1 MVLASHLFLL
11 SVESYVKTITVPS
24 IKYREEESM
33 KSTILKP
40 ILFSLMLASPIFSAG
55 RSISMAA
62 ESVGEYVDDA
72 KITASVKAKLTAEK
86 AANFTK
92 IGVETNNNV
101 VSLTGEVDSKDQKE
115 KAGKLAKQVNGVK
128 RVDNKLQIKARG

>member
-1 MVLASHLFLL
+1 
-11 SVESYVKTITVPS
+11 
-24 IKYREEESM
+24 M

-92 IGVETNNNV
+92 IGVETSNNV

-128 RVDNKLQIKARG
+128 RVDNKLQIKAQG

>member
-1 MVLASHLFLL
+1 
-11 SVESYVKTITVPS
+11 
-24 IKYREEESM
+24 
-33 KSTILKP
+33 
-40 ILFSLMLASPIFSAG
+40 
-55 RSISMAA
+55 MAA

-92 IGVETNNNV
+92 IGVETSNNV
-101 VSLTGEVDSKDQKE
+101 VSLTGEGDSKDQKE
-115 KAGKLAKQVNGVK
+115 KAEKIAKQVNGVK

>member
-1 MVLASHLFLL
+1 
-11 SVESYVKTITVPS
+11 
-24 IKYREEESM
+24 M

-40 ILFSLMLASPIFSAG
+40 ILFSLMLVSPLFSAG

-92 IGVETNNNV
+92 IGVETSNNV

>member
-1 MVLASHLFLL
+1 
-11 SVESYVKTITVPS
+11 
-24 IKYREEESM
+24 
-33 KSTILKP
+33 
-40 ILFSLMLASPIFSAG
+40 
-55 RSISMAA
+55 MAA

-92 IGVETNNNV
+92 IGVETSNNV

>member
-1 MVLASHLFLL
+1 
-11 SVESYVKTITVPS
+11 
-24 IKYREEESM
+24 
-33 KSTILKP
+33 
-40 ILFSLMLASPIFSAG
+40 
-55 RSISMAA
+55 MAA

-92 IGVETNNNV
+92 IGVETSNNV

-128 RVDNKLQIKARG
+128 RVDNKLQIKSRG

>member
-1 MVLASHLFLL
+1 
-11 SVESYVKTITVPS
+11 
-24 IKYREEESM
+24 M

-55 RSISMAA
+55 SISMAA

-92 IGVETNNNV
+92 IGVETSNNV

-115 KAGKLAKQVNGVK
+115 KAEKIAKQVTGVK
-128 RVDNKLQIKARG
+128 RVDNKLQIKAGG

>member
-1 MVLASHLFLL
+1 
-11 SVESYVKTITVPS
+11 
-24 IKYREEESM
+24 
-33 KSTILKP
+33 
-40 ILFSLMLASPIFSAG
+40 
-55 RSISMAA
+55 MAA

-115 KAGKLAKQVNGVK
+115 KAEKIAKQVNGVK
-128 RVDNKLQIKARG
+128 RVDNKLQIKAGG

>member
-1 MVLASHLFLL
+1 MVLARHLFLL
-11 SVESYVKTITVPS
+11 SVESYVKTITVQ
-24 IKYREEESM
+24 EEESM

-92 IGVETNNNV
+92 IGVETSNNV

>member
-1 MVLASHLFLL
+1 
-11 SVESYVKTITVPS
+11 
-24 IKYREEESM
+24 M

-92 IGVETNNNV
+92 IGVETSNKR
-101 VSLTGEVDSKDQKE
+101 SFTHRRSRFERSKRESREDRE
-115 KAGKLAKQVNGVK
+115 AS
-128 RVDNKLQIKARG
+128 